1 VCDLGGETPPVLLF
15 SGAMQ
20 SIPLV
25 NPTTNLSHR
34 QRLGRCYELSGL
46 IALHNPHVTLVHG
59 SIQGFNYPRIAHA
72 WVELPDGSVWE
83 PVTNKV
89 WHHSIFDGFYRAEVT
104 VRYRGPC
111 FSRTYRFRVERRAL
125 MGAA

>member
-1 VCDLGGETPPVLLF
+1 
-15 SGAMQ
+15 MQ
-20 SIPLV
+20 STPLI
-25 NPTTNLSHR
+25 NPTADLTHR

-59 SIQGFNYPRIAHA
+59 SIQGFNFPRIAHA

-89 WHHSIFDGFYRAEVT
+89 WHHSIFDGFYRPQVT
-104 VRYRGPC
+104 IKYDHQAICRLCARYEHWGPWKTC
-111 FSRTYRFRVERRAL
+111 
-125 MGAA
+125 AA

>member
-1 VCDLGGETPPVLLF
+1 
-15 SGAMQ
+15 MQ
-20 SIPLV
+20 STPLI
-25 NPTTNLSHR
+25 NPTADLTHR

-59 SIQGFNYPRIAHA
+59 SIQGFNFPRIAHA

-89 WHHSIFDGFYRAEVT
+89 WHHSIFDGFYRPQVT
-104 VRYRGPC
+104 IKYDHQAICRLCARYEHWGPWNTC
-111 FSRTYRFRVERRAL
+111 
-125 MGAA
+125 AA